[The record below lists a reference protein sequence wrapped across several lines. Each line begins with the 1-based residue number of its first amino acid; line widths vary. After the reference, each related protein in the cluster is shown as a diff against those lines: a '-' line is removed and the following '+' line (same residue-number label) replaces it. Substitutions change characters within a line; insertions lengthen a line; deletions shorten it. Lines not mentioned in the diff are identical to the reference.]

1 MSAAIPDPNDPALLS
16 AALTPPPF
24 PRLDDATLA
33 LLEELRDIL
42 ADMIGLPR
50 AYDTDA
56 DDDEVRP

>member
-24 PRLDDATLA
+24 PHLDDATLA

-42 ADMIGLPR
+42 ADMIRLSC
-50 AYDTDA
+50 AYGADA
-56 DDDEVRP
+56 EEDEVRP